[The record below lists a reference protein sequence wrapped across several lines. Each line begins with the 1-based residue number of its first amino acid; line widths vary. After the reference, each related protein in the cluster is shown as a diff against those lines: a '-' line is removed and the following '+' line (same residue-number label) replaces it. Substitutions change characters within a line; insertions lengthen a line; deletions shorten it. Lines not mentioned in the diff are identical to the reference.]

1 MNHRSITIDNGE
13 SMLKG
18 EMKMWEPSSLETIL
32 PKEIDKKFTE
42 KLQNY
47 KLKIDDVFGK
57 DKYSDEAEKI
67 GKKKKSKINEQ
78 FDLFLQDTTNQKFR
92 SSDVEI
98 PSKFEREIKG

>member
-1 MNHRSITIDNGE
+1 M
-13 SMLKG
+13 
-18 EMKMWEPSSLETIL
+18 
-32 PKEIDKKFTE
+32 
-42 KLQNY
+42 
-47 KLKIDDVFGK
+47 FGK